1 MKEANTEVKTKESPT
16 TANLETRIN
25 KPTDLVASVRILN
38 FGLTEFPSREGRDF
52 SGARTKALLL
62 GTEGHL
68 LPPDYPA
75 KEAHCPFV
83 Y

>member
-1 MKEANTEVKTKESPT
+1 MKEANTEVKAKTSPT
-16 TANLETRIN
+16 TANLETRMN
-25 KPTDLVASVRILN
+25 KLSDLVASVRILN
-38 FGLTEFPSREGRDF
+38 FGLTESPSREGRGF

-75 KEAHCPFV
+75 KKAHCPFV